1 MKIVQKYLLQLFL
14 PVFITAMLFFILLLQ
29 LGDLFAHIVEY
40 LQNGA
45 PFKSILKMMALY
57 LPKCVSYSIPLA
69 ILFAGSYT
77 MGNLYAK
84 NELTSIFSAGISL
97 GKFTAP
103 LLILGFLLSV
113 GMIIFEDTVVIKY
126 FYEKNRLS
134 KELLKKEEDLNVS
147 NAVILS
153 ELGKTVYIA
162 DYYNAAEKVL
172 YNASIII
179 RDEDGKLS
187 LIINS
192 PYVKWSEDRWIFQE
206 GSVYQFEKDNS
217 VSHLAGI
224 PKSVILNEAPEN
236 FQHNFNSTEEMTIK
250 EARIFIAN
258 LKKNG
263 LPYYEALSQYYRR
276 FSFPFTIFIVLFF
289 SISLGGK
296 FKKNILLMSILL
308 SLGIASLFYITE
320 MLTMMSA
327 KWENISPL
335 AGAWLPVIVFSGFSL
350 VLLRYART

>member
-1 MKIVQKYLLQLFL
+1 
-14 PVFITAMLFFILLLQ
+14 
-29 LGDLFAHIVEY
+29 
-40 LQNGA
+40 
-45 PFKSILKMMALY
+45 
-57 LPKCVSYSIPLA
+57 
-69 ILFAGSYT
+69 
-77 MGNLYAK
+77 
-84 NELTSIFSAGISL
+84 
-97 GKFTAP
+97 
-103 LLILGFLLSV
+103 
-113 GMIIFEDTVVIKY
+113 MIIFEDTVVIKY

-192 PYVKWSEDRWIFQE
+192 PYVKWSENRWTFQE